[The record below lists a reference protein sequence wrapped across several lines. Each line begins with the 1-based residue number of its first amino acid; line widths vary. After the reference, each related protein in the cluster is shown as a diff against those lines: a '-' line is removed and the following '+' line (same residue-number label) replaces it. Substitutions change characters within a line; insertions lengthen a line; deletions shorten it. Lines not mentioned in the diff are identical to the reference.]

1 MASPSSGKPDDET
14 VATAYRLLR
23 DAVSTQAVSKEFILL
38 CKHVRDHKDA
48 KVLGVQATN
57 TIKQLSLLEFQAQR
71 HLLADQANAEDQAM
85 YEARQAQL
93 DHDIETANVEL
104 DKSRVILQAARQEK
118 KQKLQYEEKRE
129 KCVQFPKRSKTEAEI
144 AAVHQEIETLQTET
158 EQAVQEYAVHGK
170 RFAVLIRF
178 VDELEAS
185 LNPDEMHD
193 MDRSR
198 ASFTDQSDRDSSGR
212 SVQD

>member
-1 MASPSSGKPDDET
+1 MLHQVYKSQ
-14 VATAYRLLR
+14 L
-23 DAVSTQAVSKEFILL
+23 VST
-38 CKHVRDHKDA
+38 D
-48 KVLGVQATN
+48 VQ
-57 TIKQLSLLEFQAQR
+57 
-71 HLLADQANAEDQAM
+71 
-85 YEARQAQL
+85 
-93 DHDIETANVEL
+93 
-104 DKSRVILQAARQEK
+104 
-118 KQKLQYEEKRE
+118 
-129 KCVQFPKRSKTEAEI
+129 
-144 AAVHQEIETLQTET
+144 
-158 EQAVQEYAVHGK
+158 VHGK